1 MIRVKSIFAG
11 ASDDDGFR
19 VLVEPA
25 WPRKAPREKTV
36 LHVWLKDLAPSPGL
50 YSAYS
55 RELVGWEDF
64 VARYHGE
71 LDRNRDFIRD
81 LQEQNHNGGL
91 TLIHGSLDED
101 RNTAVAL
108 KMFLEDDDRA
118 AGSRG
123 AGKPA

>member
-1 MIRVKSIFAG
+1 MIRVKSIFAE

-25 WPRKAPREKTV
+25 WPRKAPREKTI
-36 LHVWLKDLAPSPGL
+36 LRVWLKDLAPSPGL
-50 YSAYS
+50 YSRYAGD
-55 RELVGWEDF
+55 LMTWEDF

-71 LDRNRDFIRD
+71 LDRNRDFIRE

-91 TLIHGSLDED
+91 TLIHGSRNEE

-108 KMFLEDDDRA
+108 KMYLENDDHA
-118 AGSRG
+118 TGSRG
-123 AGKPA
+123 SG